1 MPLKHSPHNY
11 YFSKN
16 GHLKRFIFKTKL
28 NKKISPESDLVRPGT
43 AGTEK
48 TLSNEKSSLPVAA
61 ENGFG
66 PRRGCL
72 KNKLLRYLLLK
83 TFAYIYS

>member
-1 MPLKHSPHNY
+1 M
-11 YFSKN
+11 
-16 GHLKRFIFKTKL
+16 
-28 NKKISPESDLVRPGT
+28 RPGT

-66 PRRGCL
+66 PRRGYL
-72 KNKLLRYLLLK
+72 KSKLFIILIKQEIHLLILIE
-83 TFAYIYS
+83 FI

>member
-16 GHLKRFIFKTKL
+16 GHLKRFIHKTEIL
-28 NKKISPESDLVRPGT
+28 PESDLVSPGT

-66 PRRGCL
+66 PRRGYL
-72 KNKLLRYLLLK
+72 KSK
-83 TFAYIYS
+83 